1 MDTNEQ
7 NDPAVEP
14 VHEAPATASTPSPGS
29 EAPAAALVATDG
41 AAAMVPVEP
50 VMVAEVVHAV
60 PEPVRQSEREMLLG
74 MLHHV
79 VDSVEDMGAEIETHA
94 RAAVVA
100 GEADVH
106 AALAKL
112 SMLFGEFRNGLMS
125 AGKTMP
131 AKLESEA
138 AGLVAKAKA

>member
-1 MDTNEQ
+1 MDTNEP
-7 NDPAVEP
+7 NAPAVEP
-14 VHEAPATASTPSPGS
+14 VTEAPATASTPSPGS
-29 EAPAAALVATDG
+29 EAPAAAPIATDG

-50 VMVAEVVHAV
+50 VPVAEA
-60 PEPVRQSEREMLLG
+60 EPVKPSEREMLLG

-112 SMLFGEFRNGLMS
+112 ATLFGEFRNGLMG

-131 AKLESEA
+131 AKLEAEA